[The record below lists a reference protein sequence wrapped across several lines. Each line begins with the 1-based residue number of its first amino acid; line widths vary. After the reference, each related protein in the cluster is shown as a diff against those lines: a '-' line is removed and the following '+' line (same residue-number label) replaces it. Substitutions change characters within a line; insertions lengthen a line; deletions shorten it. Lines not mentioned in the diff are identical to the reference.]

1 MNFLID
7 KCSVFPLTEQ
17 LMNQCRR
24 FSCGDKDL
32 DDFFF
37 QDAAKYERQ
46 LLGKT
51 YCFRLDNDNSV
62 IVYVY
67 LVQFKH

>member
-1 MNFLID
+1 MSFLID

-17 LMNQCRR
+17 IMNQCRR

-32 DDFFF
+32 DNFFF
-37 QDAAKYERQ
+37 QDAAKYEKQ

-51 YCFRLDNDNSV
+51 RKRICRFALGKRIENKIDV
-62 IVYVY
+62 
-67 LVQFKH
+67 F